1 MKTARVSII
10 AAVGKNR
17 ELGKGNELIW
27 RISPD
32 LKRVK
37 ELTTHHPIIMG
48 RKTYESIGRPLPNRT
63 NIVVSTTAQNIP
75 GCIVCS
81 SLEEGIRA
89 AKALEEDE
97 IFIFGGARIYAEA
110 LPYTDR
116 LYLTV
121 IDAEDSNADAFFPPY
136 ELFTQVIEEDRH
148 SDHTPPF
155 TWITLDRAS

>member
-1 MKTARVSII
+1 MQKPKISII
-10 AAVGKNR
+10 AAIGKNR

-63 NIVVSTTAQNIP
+63 NIVISTTAQNIP

-89 AKALEEDE
+89 AKAVEEDE
-97 IFIFGGARIYAEA
+97 IFIFGGARIYTEA

-116 LYLTV
+116 LYLTI
-121 IDAEDSNADAFFPPY
+121 IDAEDSNADAFFPSY
-136 ELFTQVIEEDRH
+136 EEFTKVVSKEEYLEH
-148 SDHTPPF
+148 VPQF
-155 TWITLDRAS
+155 AWITLER